1 MQNNSND
8 MNGEKPVQNNS
19 NNMNGQKPTIPAD
32 TEKNINKDINF
43 CQFCNKNINVVA
55 ERSFNLGTC
64 LCWLISIIFFI
75 AFSPISELFYAC
87 CCANSK
93 ENKKNMDRVEDRC
106 CICCCCYDIDFKCP
120 NCGKILIAYDSCEYY
135 FVC

>member
-1 MQNNSND
+1 MQTNYIIVNGEKPVQNNSND

-75 AFSPISELFYAC
+75 VFFPIS
-87 CCANSK
+87 
-93 ENKKNMDRVEDRC
+93 
-106 CICCCCYDIDFKCP
+106 
-120 NCGKILIAYDSCEYY
+120 
-135 FVC
+135 